1 MSARVGGKPKLRVL
15 VLYNE
20 GRGRFGDDR
29 GVMVQEAVLQ
39 YVIIFY
45 LLLLLPT
52 ADVHAASCYRL
63 LSV

>member
-39 YVIIFY
+39 YVLIY